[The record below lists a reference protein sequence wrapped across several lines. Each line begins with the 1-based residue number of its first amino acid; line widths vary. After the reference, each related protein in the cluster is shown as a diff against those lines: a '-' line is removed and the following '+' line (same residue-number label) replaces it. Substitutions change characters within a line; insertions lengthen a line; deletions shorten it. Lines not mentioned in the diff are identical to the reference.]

1 MSNINPSFNDESE
14 SRFSDLSLQSAM
26 EETMFLVQHLEPK
39 VRDLNRHY
47 HDVLGAHP
55 NSPDGNWVYLLKTE
69 NGKYVFAF
77 HPISADR
84 ITLHCAQ
91 VGDHA
96 VMIEEYT
103 NDFGPES
110 GEYTDL
116 GPQIV
121 GEVASLSYVPSTH
134 VQVDRRS

>member
-1 MSNINPSFNDESE
+1 MSDINPSFNEENQSQLNDD
-14 SRFSDLSLQSAM
+14 FLKSAM
-26 EETMFLVQHLEPK
+26 EETLYLVQHLEPK

-47 HDVLGAHP
+47 RDVLGAHP
-55 NSPDGNWVYLLKTE
+55 DSPDGNWVFLVKTE
-69 NGKYVFAF
+69 SGDYQFAF
-77 HPISADR
+77 HPISAHR

-103 NDFGPES
+103 NDFGPDS

-121 GEVASLSYVPSTH
+121 GDVASLSYVPSTH